1 MEIMTAKDLRILPL
15 KNVVEKIYD
24 MIVATALR
32 GHTFVDFTMCLL
44 LEYYNMNVD
53 LDTPENVAYIFEELR
68 KLFPGVLFFDREMHN
83 KNGKILWRA
92 CWKDLK
98 EKEIIDETN

>member
-24 MIVATALR
+24 MVVASALC
-32 GHTFVDFTMCLL
+32 GHTFVDFTMFLFL
-44 LEYYNMNVD
+44 DYYNMNVD

-68 KLFPGVLFFDREMHN
+68 KLFPGVRFFDREMQN

-98 EKEIIDETN
+98 EKESIDETN

>member
-1 MEIMTAKDLRILPL
+1 MTAKDLRILPL
-15 KNVVEKIYD
+15 KNVIEKIYD
-24 MIVATALR
+24 MVVASALR
-32 GHTFVDFTMCLL
+32 GHTFVDFTMSLL

-68 KLFPGVLFFDREMHN
+68 KLFPGVLFFDREMRN

>member
-15 KNVVEKIYD
+15 KNVAEKIYD
-24 MIVATALR
+24 MVVASALR

-68 KLFPGVLFFDREMHN
+68 KLFPGVLFL
-83 KNGKILWRA
+83 I
-92 CWKDLK
+92 
-98 EKEIIDETN
+98 EKCAIRMEKYYGEHVGRKKK

>member
-1 MEIMTAKDLRILPL
+1 MEIMSARDLRMLPL
-15 KNVVEKIYD
+15 KNVAEKIYD

-32 GHTFVDFTMCLL
+32 GHTFVDFTMSLL

-68 KLFPGVLFFDREMHN
+68 KLFPGVLFFDREIQN

-92 CWKDLK
+92 CWKKK
-98 EKEIIDETN
+98 ETIDETN

>member
-24 MIVATALR
+24 MVVASALR
-32 GHTFVDFTMCLL
+32 GHTFVDFTMSLL

-68 KLFPGVLFFDREMHN
+68 KLFPGVLFFDRETHN

-92 CWKDLK
+92 CWKDLT
-98 EKEIIDETN
+98 EKI